1 MDYSKM
7 TLKEK
12 VLMTF
17 VVTIREINKHGGPEK
32 FFEKYPVGGMYF
44 DETKNIDIL
53 SGKMPELGTGMRR
66 ETLHR
71 CIAASKR
78 KMLVCADA
86 GTVYGQKQAHFMCS
100 ARYSGREDTS
110 YTLGKLLGMQM
121 NDNDVDWILGPAVD
135 MNFMRQIPDVKKLAK
150 CNRAIVRGI
159 QDQGVCATAKHFPG
173 LLTNP
178 VNMHYAP
185 GKNTMDFEK
194 WWDTYGYLYKE
205 LFDGNVMCVM
215 TTHVTLRSFS
225 EKSDN
230 GYYPI
235 ATFSHDLTTKLL
247 KEKLGFKGAVV
258 TDALIMGG
266 MATGDI
272 VAETVQAFAAGADLL
287 LWPPIE
293 AADAICEKL
302 ENGEI
307 PMSRLD
313 DALERI
319 EKMRT
324 FREKALAEKSFEK
337 PSAERADEF
346 ARATI
351 KESTMILKDESN
363 MLPIST
369 DKYKKI
375 LILEAC
381 DDAGRDSCRLIK
393 ERLENEGF
401 SADIEHYIYDEPSRV
416 CWQDD
421 IDELQAKYDLVIVN
435 LSAEDAFWTEPYMLV
450 WASHLFKK
458 EKKIIINWGSDY
470 LADDYFPEEKT
481 IIQCGNPICEYSA
494 DCVAELLV
502 KQI

>member
-1 MDYSKM
+1 
-7 TLKEK
+7 
-12 VLMTF
+12 
-17 VVTIREINKHGGPEK
+17 
-32 FFEKYPVGGMYF
+32 
-44 DETKNIDIL
+44 
-53 SGKMPELGTGMRR
+53 
-66 ETLHR
+66 
-71 CIAASKR
+71 
-78 KMLVCADA
+78 
-86 GTVYGQKQAHFMCS
+86 
-100 ARYSGREDTS
+100 
-110 YTLGKLLGMQM
+110 
-121 NDNDVDWILGPAVD
+121 
-135 MNFMRQIPDVKKLAK
+135 
-150 CNRAIVRGI
+150 
-159 QDQGVCATAKHFPG
+159 
-173 LLTNP
+173 
-178 VNMHYAP
+178 MHYAP
-185 GKNTMDFEK
+185 GKNTMDFEE

-205 LFDGNVMCVM
+205 LFDENLMCVM

-235 ATFSHDLTTKLL
+235 ATFSHDITTKLL

-324 FREKALAEKSFEK
+324 FREKALAEKSSEK
-337 PSAERADEF
+337 PSAERADEL

-351 KESTMILKDESN
+351 KESTIILKDESN

-369 DKYKKI
+369 EKYKKI

-381 DDAGRDSCRLIK
+381 DDAERDSCRLIK

-401 SADIEHYIYDEPSRV
+401 SADVEHDIYDASSRV

-481 IIQCGNPICEYSA
+481 MIQCGNPICEYSA

>member
-17 VVTIREINKHGGPEK
+17 VVTIREINKHGGPET
-32 FFEKYPVGGMYF
+32 FFEKYPVGAMYF
-44 DETKNIDIL
+44 NETKDIDIL
-53 SGKMPELGTGMRR
+53 CGKLPELGTGMRR

-78 KMLVCADA
+78 KMLVCADE
-86 GTVYGQKQAHFMCS
+86 GTVYGQQQRHCMCS
-100 ARYSGREDTS
+100 GCYSGREDTS

-121 NDNDVDWILGPAVD
+121 NDNEVDWLLGPAVD
-135 MNFMRQIPDVKKLAK
+135 ANFMRRNPNMEETAK
-150 CNRAIVRGI
+150 CQRAVVRGI
-159 QDQGVCATAKHFPG
+159 QDQGVCATVKHFPG

-185 GKNTMDFEK
+185 GKNTMDFET
-194 WWDTYGYLYKE
+194 WWSTYGYLYKE
-205 LFDGNVMCVM
+205 LFDEDAMCVM

-266 MATGDI
+266 MATGDLI
-272 VAETVQAFAAGADLL
+272 AETVQAFAAGADLL

-293 AADAICEKL
+293 AADVICQKL
-302 ENGEI
+302 ESGEI

-319 EKMRT
+319 ERMRA
-324 FREKALAEKSFEK
+324 FREKALTEKSFEK
-337 PSAERADEF
+337 PSAQRADEL
-346 ARATI
+346 ARRTI
-351 KESTMILKDESN
+351 KESTIVLKDENRMIPLS
-363 MLPIST
+363 P
-369 DKYKKI
+369 DRYEKI

-381 DDAGRDSCRLIK
+381 DDTDKDSCRLIK
-393 ERLENEGF
+393 ENLENAGF
-401 SADIEHYIYDEPSRV
+401 SVDIKHDIYDASSRV

-421 IDELQAKYDLVIVN
+421 IDKLQAQYDAIIVN
-435 LSAEDAFWTEPYMLV
+435 LSAEDAFWAEPYMLV
-450 WASHLFKK
+450 WASHLLKK
-458 EKKIIINWGSDY
+458 EKKLIINWASNY
-470 LADDYFPEEKT
+470 LTDDYFPEEKT
-481 IIQCGNPICEYSA
+481 IIQCGNPICKYSA
-494 DCVAELLV
+494 DCVTELLLG
-502 KQI
+502 QI